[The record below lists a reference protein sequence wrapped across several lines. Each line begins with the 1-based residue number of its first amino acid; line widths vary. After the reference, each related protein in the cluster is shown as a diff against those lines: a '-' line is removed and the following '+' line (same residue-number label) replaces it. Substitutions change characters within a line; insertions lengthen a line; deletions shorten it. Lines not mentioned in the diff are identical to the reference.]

1 MNHNDISRTRSVRW
15 PVALAAAAAVIL
27 LISVVPSLVTVEN
40 DVLAGLPA
48 SDPIIADTRY
58 AVLQHGV
65 LDTILIDLSLPGDG
79 TDPNVLVAAAER
91 IASSLEGSGLFL
103 TVGGRE
109 YGESLTGLLS
119 NVAGQLPFLLDEQ
132 DFRDRVDD
140 LLRPER
146 IREALRADAA
156 LLRSLE
162 GIGQAELIARDPLG
176 LRNQVLSRL
185 GFILPSAGARIMR
198 GQILSMDRR
207 HLLLPARPSRPA
219 TDTVFAGRLDAAIAA
234 AESELRRESPEAG
247 RDVRVVSVGAFRST
261 LDNERISR
269 QDARR
274 AALISFFGIALLL
287 VLCFPR
293 PWLGLLC
300 LVPAVAGTALSL
312 FTISLLH
319 QPLSILALGFGGALI
334 GIAVDQGIAY
344 FTFLDREDRA
354 VSGWE
359 ASTSVWV
366 VSLSATLTTVGSFLA
381 LQFSGFPM
389 LRQLGLFAA
398 LGAFFAFLFV
408 HLVFPSIFA
417 TVPPAGSRK
426 KRAFRL
432 TRLTTALALGGGGVA
447 ASLALLLFVVMI
459 AFARPRFQ
467 GDLRA
472 LNTVSPETIQD
483 ERAVEEIWG
492 NVLGNIYILLEADS
506 PAGLQARSDG
516 LYAFLRR
523 QEAEGTIGSGF
534 TPSMIFPG
542 REAAAANLAAWRNF
556 WTPERTA
563 AVRARILDSRAEFGF
578 SARAFEPFFRS
589 IEDPSPSALAVPPAL
604 YPLVGIVRS
613 RDGTKWMTLNPV
625 AAGPAFDHEMFAR
638 GVKDVLPGARIIDTE
653 LFADRLAGL
662 LVRGFGRMLLICVG
676 GLAIVLFLFFV
687 EATIPLL
694 VLGHTVFALVCTL
707 GTQNILSLPMNV
719 PGLALA
725 IFIPGMGSDF
735 ALFFARSHQRYL
747 DERQPSPA
755 IFRNAVFL
763 SAVSAM
769 IGFGG
774 LAVGRHVL
782 LRNIGFTGL
791 LAIGYSALGAFTLLP
806 PALRRIFRSRP
817 WPIPTGRPTP
827 GAVRALVRRRYRHLE
842 ISIRLFVRLKLR
854 FDPMFPKLREFAPS
868 RGTVLDIGCGYGV
881 PGSWLL
887 AQSPELRL
895 VGLESDPGRAA
906 VARRA
911 FGNRGEVVLGAA
923 PAVPDLTVA
932 ADAALLIDVVH
943 NLPDEDLRD
952 TLRALF
958 ARLKPGGRLILRAT
972 VPGLERGSWPVRIE
986 QWKWKA
992 AGRKPYLRTAKE
1004 LRAAALEAG
1013 YTIERLEPCTLGSRM
1028 VWILATR

>member
-1 MNHNDISRTRSVRW
+1 MNHSDVSRIRSVRW
-15 PVALAAAAAVIL
+15 PAAVAAAAAVIL
-27 LISVVPSLVTVEN
+27 LLSIVPSLITIEN

-58 AVLQHGV
+58 AVRQQGV
-65 LDTILIDLSLPGDG
+65 LDTILIDLSLPGG
-79 TDPNVLVAAAER
+79 RTDPNVLVAAAER
-91 IASSLEGSGLFL
+91 VASSLEGSGLFL

-119 NVAGQLPFLLDEQ
+119 SLAGHLPYLLDER
-132 DFRDRVDD
+132 DLRDREDD

-162 GIGQAELIARDPLG
+162 GIGQADLIAHDPLG
-176 LRNQVLSRL
+176 LRNHILSRL
-185 GFILPSAGARIMR
+185 GFVLPGAGARIMR

-207 HLLLPARPSRPA
+207 HLLLPAQPSKPA
-219 TDTVFAGRLDAAIAA
+219 TDTVFAGRLAGAVSAAV
-234 AESELRRESPEAG
+234 SSLRLESPEAG
-247 RDVRVVSVGAFRST
+247 RDVRVISAGAFRST

-274 AALISFFGIALLL
+274 AALISFLGIALLL

-293 PWLGLLC
+293 PWLGLLS

-312 FTISLLH
+312 FTISLLR
-319 QPLSILALGFGGALI
+319 QSLSILALGFGGALI

-344 FTFLDREDRA
+344 FTFLDREDKA

-398 LGAFFAFLFV
+398 LGVFFAFLFV
-408 HLVFPSIFA
+408 HLVFPLIFT

-426 KRAFRL
+426 KQASRL

-447 ASLALLLFVVMI
+447 ASIALLFFVVM
-459 AFARPRFQ
+459 FGFSRPRFQ

-472 LNTVSPETIQD
+472 LNSVSPETIQG
-483 ERAVEEIWG
+483 ERAVEEVWG
-492 NVLGNIYILLEADS
+492 NVLGNVYVLLEADS
-506 PAGLQARSDG
+506 PAGLQARSDE

-523 QEAEGTIGSGF
+523 EEAGGTIGSGF

-563 AVRARILDSRAEFGF
+563 AVRAGILDSRAEFGF
-578 SARAFEPFFRS
+578 SERAFEPFFRS

-604 YPLVGIVRS
+604 YPLMGIVRS

-625 AAGPAFDHEMFAR
+625 AAGPAFDNEMFAR
-638 GVKDVLPGARIIDTE
+638 RVKGILPGARILDTE
-653 LFADRLAGL
+653 LFADRLAAL

-694 VLGHTVFALVCTL
+694 VLGHTLFALICTL
-707 GTQNILSLPMNV
+707 GTQNILGLPMNI

-747 DERQPSPA
+747 DERQRAPA

-817 WPIPTGRPTP
+817 WPIPPGSPTP
-827 GAVRALVRRRYRHLE
+827 AEVRALVRRRYRHLE
-842 ISIRLFVRLKLR
+842 ISIRLFVRFKLR
-854 FDPMFPKLREFAPS
+854 MDPMFPGLREFAPS
-868 RGTVLDIGCGYGV
+868 RGAVLDIGCGYGV

-895 VGLESDPGRAA
+895 VGLEPDPGRAT

-923 PAVPDLTVA
+923 PAVPDMAVA
-932 ADAALLIDVVH
+932 ADAALLIDVVQH
-943 NLPDEDLRD
+943 LSDEALRD

-958 ARLKPGGRLILRAT
+958 SRLKPGGRLILRAT
-972 VPGLERGSWPVRIE
+972 VPGPERGSWPVRIE
-986 QWKWKA
+986 HWKWKV
-992 AGRKPYLRTAKE
+992 AGRKPYDRTAQD
-1004 LRAAALEAG
+1004 LQTAALAAG
-1013 YTIERLEPCTLGSRM
+1013 YAVERLEPCALGSRLI
-1028 VWILATR
+1028 WILATR

>member
-1 MNHNDISRTRSVRW
+1 MSVSDVSRIRSIRW
-15 PVALAAAAAVIL
+15 PAAVAAAAAVIL
-27 LISVVPSLVTVEN
+27 LLSVVPSLVTVEN

-58 AVLQHGV
+58 TVRQHGV
-65 LDTILIDLSLPGDG
+65 LDTILLDLSLPEGR
-79 TDPNVLVAAAER
+79 TDPGVLVAAAER
-91 IASSLEGSGLFL
+91 ITSSLEGSGLFL

-109 YGESLTGLLS
+109 YGESLAGLLP
-119 NVAGQLPFLLDEQ
+119 NLAGNLPFLFDE
-132 DFRDRVDD
+132 RDLRNRADD

-146 IREALRADAA
+146 IREALRADAS

-162 GIGQAELIARDPLG
+162 GIGQTGLIARDPLG
-176 LRNQVLSRL
+176 LRNTVLSRL
-185 GFILPSAGARIMR
+185 GIVLPSAGARIMR
-198 GQILSMDRR
+198 GQILSTDQR
-207 HLLLPARPSRPA
+207 HLLLPAQPSRAA
-219 TDTVFAGRLDAAIAA
+219 TDTVFAGRLGAAISA
-234 AESELRRESPEAG
+234 AESAFRRESPEGG
-247 RDVRVVSVGAFRST
+247 RDVRVVSVGAYRST

-274 AALISFFGIALLL
+274 AALISFLGIALLL

-300 LVPAVAGTALSL
+300 LLPAVVGTALSL
-312 FTISLLH
+312 FTISLLR
-319 QPLSILALGFGGALI
+319 QPLAILVLGFGGALV

-344 FTFLDREDRA
+344 FTFLDRADRA

-366 VSLSATLTTVGSFLA
+366 VSLAATLTTVGSFLA

-408 HLVFPSIFA
+408 HLVFPLVFA
-417 TVPPAGSRK
+417 TVPPAGSRG

-459 AFARPRFQ
+459 AFAWPRFR

-472 LNTVSPETIQD
+472 LNTVSPETVRDQ
-483 ERAVEEIWG
+483 RAVEEVWG
-492 NVLGNIYILLEADS
+492 NVLGNVHVLLEADS
-506 PAGLQARSDG
+506 PAGLQARSDE

-523 QEAEGTIGSGF
+523 QEAEGSIEGGF

-542 REAAAANLAAWRNF
+542 REAAAANLAAWRDF

-563 AVRARILDSRAEFGF
+563 AVRAGILDSRAEFGF
-578 SARAFEPFFRS
+578 SVRAFEPFFRS

-613 RDGTKWMTLNPV
+613 RDGTKWMALNPV
-625 AAGPAFDHEMFAR
+625 AAGPAFDNEAFAR
-638 GVKDVLPGARIIDTE
+638 RVKGLPGARILDYE
-653 LFADRLAGL
+653 LFADRLAAL

-676 GLAIVLFLFFV
+676 GLAVVLFLYFA

-707 GTQNILSLPMNV
+707 GTQNLLGLPMNI

-747 DERQPSPA
+747 DENQPSPA

-774 LAVGRHVL
+774 LAVGRHAL

-791 LAIGYSALGAFTLLP
+791 LSIGYSALGAFALLP
-806 PALRRIFRSRP
+806 PALRWIFRPRP
-817 WPIPTGRPTP
+817 WPIPAGRSTP
-827 GAVRALVRRRYRHLE
+827 GMVRARVRRRYRHLE
-842 ISIRLFVRLKLR
+842 LHIRLFVRFKLR
-854 FDPMFPKLREFAPS
+854 LDPMFPRLREFVPS

-881 PGSWLL
+881 SGSWLL

-895 VGLESDPGRAA
+895 VGLEPNPRRAA
-906 VARRA
+906 VARYA
-911 FGNRGEVVLGAA
+911 FGDRGDVVLGAA
-923 PAVPDLTVA
+923 PGVPDVTVA

-943 NLPDEDLRD
+943 HLSDEELRT

-958 ARLKPGGRLILRAT
+958 ARLKPGGRLIFRAT
-972 VPGLERGSWPVRIE
+972 LPGTEMGSWPIRIE
-986 QWKWKA
+986 HWKWKA
-992 AGRKPYLRTAKE
+992 LGRKPYLRTAEE

-1013 YTIERLEPCTLGSRM
+1013 YAVERPEPCALGPR
-1028 VWILATR
+1028 VIWILATR

>member
-1 MNHNDISRTRSVRW
+1 MNHNDVSRIRSVRW
-15 PVALAAAAAVIL
+15 PAAIGATVSVIIL
-27 LISVVPSLVTVEN
+27 LSIVPSLVTVEN

-58 AVLQHGV
+58 AVRQHGV
-65 LDTILIDLSLPGDG
+65 LDTILLDLSLPGDR
-79 TDPNVLVAAAER
+79 TDPNVLVAAAEGV
-91 IASSLEGSGLFL
+91 ASSLEGSGLFL

-109 YGESLTGLLS
+109 YGESLAGLLP
-119 NVAGQLPFLLDEQ
+119 NLAGHLPFLLDE
-132 DFRDRVDD
+132 RDLRDQVDD

-162 GIGQAELIARDPLG
+162 GIGQADLITRDPLG

-185 GFILPSAGARIMR
+185 GFVLPSAGARIMR
-198 GQILSMDRR
+198 GQILSMDQR
-207 HLLLPARPSRPA
+207 HLLLPAQPSRPA
-219 TDTVFAGRLDAAIAA
+219 TDTVFAGRLDAAISAA
-234 AESELRRESPEAG
+234 ASALRRESPEAG

-274 AALISFFGIALLL
+274 AALISFLGIALLL

-312 FTISLLH
+312 FTISLLR

-408 HLVFPSIFA
+408 HLVFPLIFA

-426 KRAFRL
+426 KRASRL

-447 ASLALLLFVVMI
+447 ASIALLLFVVMI

-472 LNTVSPETIQD
+472 LNTVSPETIQN

-492 NVLGNIYILLEADS
+492 NVLGNLYILLEADS
-506 PAGLQARSDG
+506 PAGLQARSDE

-523 QEAEGTIGSGF
+523 EETGGAIGSGF

-542 REAAAANLAAWRNF
+542 REAAAVNLAAWRNF

-563 AVRARILDSRAEFGF
+563 AVRAGILDSRAEFGF
-578 SARAFEPFFRS
+578 SERAFEPFFRS
-589 IEDPSPSALAVPPAL
+589 IEDPSPSVLAVPPAL

-625 AAGPAFDHEMFAR
+625 TAGPAFDHEAFAR
-638 GVKDVLPGARIIDTE
+638 RVKDVLPGARILDTE
-653 LFADRLAGL
+653 LFADRLAAL

-676 GLAIVLFLFFV
+676 GLAVVLFLFFV

-694 VLGHTVFALVCTL
+694 VLGHTIFALVCTL
-707 GTQNILSLPMNV
+707 GTQNILGLPMNI

-817 WPIPTGRPTP
+817 WPAPPGRPTP

-842 ISIRLFVRLKLR
+842 VSIRLFVRLKLR

-911 FGNRGEVVLGAA
+911 FGNRGEVVLGTA

-943 NLPDEDLRD
+943 HLSDEDLRD

-958 ARLKPGGRLILRAT
+958 ARLKPGGRLVLRAT
-972 VPGLERGSWPVRIE
+972 VPGTEIRSWPVRIE
-986 QWKWKA
+986 QWKWKG
-992 AGRKPYLRTAKE
+992 AGRKLYLRTAEE
-1004 LRAAALEAG
+1004 LRTAALEAG
-1013 YTIERLEPCTLGSRM
+1013 YTMERLEPCPLGSCM
-1028 VWILATR
+1028 IWILATR